1 MLNRTM
7 TAVWMTMCV
16 MLMAGAASF
25 AAPPP
30 AVLPHPQEIAWTSG
44 GEAWLDA
51 GTLRLGELP
60 EAFAGARASHGRTA
74 AKLGAAAGAKTL
86 RIEQGTLPERVASR
100 TRAEGYAL
108 TIGPDGGLLTAETA
122 HGAHNG
128 LVTLAG
134 LVGADGRVPHAA
146 ILDWPDQE
154 MRGTYAPSA
163 DRVDERFDQFVAL
176 KLNLLVLEDGALFS
190 LDQPETRERFQ
201 KLAERCRENF
211 IEFVPELQ
219 SLGWGHF
226 VLQRVPLAVEARWV
240 DRKPFTV
247 AGGRVLSPNQPMPP
261 APQVL
266 NAGFAA
272 GMDGWKAQTHRKM
285 WLPSTEAEASAVPCA
300 GCPSGNALRTVCTD
314 GENVRVEQIVA
325 VEPNAHYELRGM
337 VKTENVTGNGAYIE
351 VYGVDESGGITEH
364 IGHAKGSVSGTT
376 DWTEMVAPFS
386 TGAEGRQRPGGALEG
401 DAAGRAHERVC
412 LFLRLEKS
420 TGTAWFSGVE
430 VRPVKSPN
438 PLGNVVVTEAARVEV
453 RGAGGDML
461 FEEGRDY
468 TLDIP
473 ELRYPFDEG
482 GILGV
487 ARTPDSRIP
496 EEGTVLLSYNQA
508 GRDDITCCPSEPL
521 YRDFLRGAIQ
531 NVVTHLKPKYLHI
544 GHDEPRFFNRDQR
557 CADRGMSN
565 TELFVDDIKR
575 TREFALEADPELRLM
590 IWDDA
595 INPYQNGPSLDTSDA
610 AKGLPRDIIVN
621 VWWYDND
628 QWEDQMD
635 RSTDYFLD
643 LGFEVT
649 GSPWFRVPNAF
660 HWAELFNA
668 RRDNP
673 SALGVIY
680 TSWEDLPNPWAALEF
695 TAEHLWSFNKPE
707 YRP

>member
-1 MLNRTM
+1 MCDRTM
-7 TAVWMTMCV
+7 TAVWMMMCA
-16 MLMAGAASF
+16 MLLAGTAFA

-30 AVLPHPQEIAWTSG
+30 AVALHPQEIAWTSG

-51 GTLRLGELP
+51 GALRVGELP
-60 EAFAGARASHGRTA
+60 EAFAGARAAHGRAA
-74 AKLGAAAGAKTL
+74 AKLGTAANAKTL
-86 RIEQGTLPERVASR
+86 RVEQGTLPERVPAR

-108 TIGPDGGLLTAETA
+108 AVGPDGGLLTAETA

-134 LVGADGRVPHAA
+134 LVGADGRVPCVA

-163 DRVDERFDQFVAL
+163 NRLEERFDQIVAL
-176 KLNLLVLEDGALFS
+176 KLNLLVLEDGGLFS
-190 LDQPETRERFQ
+190 LEQPEMRERFQ

-219 SLGWGHF
+219 SLGWGQF
-226 VLQRVPLAVEARWV
+226 VLQRVPQAVEARWV
-240 DRKPFTV
+240 ERRSFPVSD
-247 AGGRVLSPNQPMPP
+247 GRVFATNPPLPP
-261 APQVL
+261 APEVL
-266 NAGFAA
+266 NTGFAA
-272 GMDGWKAQTHRKM
+272 GMEGWKAQTHRNM
-285 WLPSTEAEASAVPCA
+285 WLPSTEAEASVVPCT
-300 GCPSGNALRTVCTD
+300 GCPSGHALRTVSTG
-314 GENVRVEQIVA
+314 GENVRVEQIIAVA
-325 VEPNAHYELRGM
+325 PNAHYELRGM
-337 VKTENVTGNGAYIE
+337 VKTENVRGNGAYIE

-364 IGHAKGSVSGTT
+364 IGQAKGSVSGTT
-376 DWTEMVAPFS
+376 DWKEMVVPFN

-401 DAAGRAHERVC
+401 DAAGRAYERVC

-430 VRPVKSPN
+430 VRPVNAQN
-438 PLGNVVVTEAARVEV
+438 PLGNVVVTETARVEV
-453 RGAGGDML
+453 RSADGDTL

-468 TLDIP
+468 TLDVP
-473 ELRYPFDEG
+473 ELRYPFDEDRV
-482 GILGV
+482 LGV
-487 ARTPDSRIP
+487 ARTPDGRMP
-496 EEGTVLLSYNQA
+496 VEGAVLLSYNQA
-508 GRDDITCCPSEPL
+508 GREDVTCCPSEPL
-521 YRDFLRGAIQ
+521 YQEFLRGAIQ

-557 CADRGMSN
+557 CADRKLSN
-565 TELFVDDIKR
+565 TALFVDDIKR
-575 TREFALEADPELRLM
+575 TRDFAVEADPEIRLM

-595 INPYQNGPSLDTSDA
+595 INPYQNGPNLDTSDA
-610 AKGLPRDIIVN
+610 AKDLPRDIIVN

-628 QWEDQMD
+628 QWENQMD
-635 RSTDYFLD
+635 RSLDYFLD

-673 SALGVIY
+673 KALGVIY

-695 TAEHLWSFNKPE
+695 TAEHLWSFQKPE
-707 YRP
+707 YKP